1 MRQFVVKIF
10 LKFLL
15 KKKTQINYLVSNLKK
30 LKQTRRG
37 KTETL
42 RMCKNGQIMI
52 DINEIEEKQGVEN
65 I

>member
-42 RMCKNGQIMI
+42 RMCKNG
-52 DINEIEEKQGVEN
+52 
-65 I
+65 